1 MFQVFEATAN
11 AVSNSTTITFASA
24 INSKISA
31 NDEVF
36 GTNLTTNPTI
46 SSIASDKLSIVVSS
60 AVTIDANT
68 KLKFVGSVDPEDTFV
83 VAETVS
89 FYDEEVIQRIR
100 KTSVMLIMAKEID
113 DKLNN
118 LLDIN
123 ADIKQETKLVKMPE
137 REKNIETDYRYAR
150 ENLYDLVER
159 GQDAI
164 DGILELSKETEHPR
178 AYEVAGQL
186 IKTVSETAE
195 KLIDIQKKL
204 KDLEKEDSSVRTQ
217 QSSLCRFNK

>member
-1 MFQVFEATAN
+1 
-11 AVSNSTTITFASA
+11 
-24 INSKISA
+24 
-31 NDEVF
+31 
-36 GTNLTTNPTI
+36 
-46 SSIASDKLSIVVSS
+46 
-60 AVTIDANT
+60 
-68 KLKFVGSVDPEDTFV
+68 
-83 VAETVS
+83 
-89 FYDEEVIQRIR
+89 
-100 KTSVMLIMAKEID
+100 MAKEID
-113 DKLNN
+113 KTLDN

-123 ADIKQETKLVKMPE
+123 SDIKQETKLVKVPARTE
-137 REKNIETDYRYAR
+137 NIETDYKYAR

-204 KDLEKEDSSVRTQ
+204 KDLEKEDSSVTTQ
-217 QSSLCRFNK
+217 HNHLYVGSTSELQKFLKKNKDE